1 MRSIRFF
8 SEMLCSTHHAIPL
21 RVRLRLSGT
30 SLGFALMLCLVDAR
44 GESCLGEGDSG
55 RMISLG
61 MLMPDMTPLFAGGKG
76 LISNESDIT
85 GDIGFWAVNS
95 GVSTSNA
102 MHQDM

>member
-1 MRSIRFF
+1 
-8 SEMLCSTHHAIPL
+8 
-21 RVRLRLSGT
+21 
-30 SLGFALMLCLVDAR
+30 
-44 GESCLGEGDSG
+44 
-55 RMISLG
+55 MISLG
-61 MLMPDMTPLFAGGKG
+61 MLMPNMTPLFAGGKG